1 MVSKKVV
8 RKTVSPGDIFIFEM
22 EDRSVFLQYISDD
35 CSCCLWCQR
44 DSGAKTEPRIVFYPI
59 QLNVRNGNL
68 RFVGN
73 EPLRL
78 PRPIQKRRP
87 GVVLNGIVEW
97 WFIDDG
103 EETYRVDELN
113 SDQRQFPTDAVMS
126 HVVLVEWL
134 QGRGWQ
140 LVRGQPP
147 EFSGG

>member
-1 MVSKKVV
+1 MASKKVT
-8 RKTVSPGDIFIFEM
+8 RKTVSPGDIFTFDM

-44 DSGAKTEPRIVFYPI
+44 DGGAKTEPQIVFYPI
-59 QLNVRNGNL
+59 KLNVRNGNL
-68 RFVGN
+68 KFVGN

-78 PRPIQKRRP
+78 PRPIQKRRH
-87 GVVLNGIVEW
+87 GMIHNGIVEW

-113 SDQRQFPTDAVMS
+113 SDQRQFPIEIVMS